1 MRFGNAIVFYLSF
14 DRHELAEI
22 TAGSPEPQRDRW
34 AEFLKTRPEPYRP
47 GVFGDSLTSGG
58 YTLSYRVSPNVA
70 APQAEDWHGLAVAV
84 ASWLRGQSLHHR
96 GEYYWPIRLH
106 VGGSHS
112 LMFGRMGDP
121 RNKEQL
127 YAYLEHGSHHASA
140 VMGSMADW
148 QPEDWHLVVVNW
160 DRAGV
165 ELSLDG
171 RPPVR
176 SALREPLPAAE
187 PGEFRVTVN
196 SPTDDVIA
204 LDELLILNVPLAQ
217 DEIAWLHQAHVA
229 RAKLPEAARCSGWA
243 ERPSHCKAGRR
254 GPGRRPP
261 PKPKAGGECP
271 RPGRQ
276 RTIASIPV
284 ARISVAP
291 TSPQSTR
298 G

>member
-1 MRFGNAIVFYLSF
+1 MKIISWVACRAGLLACLLLAVSRSGIAQDSVSPLGRGAANPALTRFGNAVVFYLSF

-34 AEFLKTRPEPYRP
+34 AEFLKTRPDPYVP
-47 GVFGDSLTSGG
+47 GVFGHSLISGG
-58 YTLSYRVSPNVA
+58 YTLSYLSSAQARLGACGSVA
-70 APQAEDWHGLAVAV
+70 L
-84 ASWLRGQSLHHR
+84 WLRGETLQHR

-106 VGGSHS
+106 VARSHS

-127 YAYLEHGSHHASA
+127 YAYLEHGSQHASA

-148 QPEDWHLVVVNW
+148 QPSDWHLVVVNW

-171 RPPVR
+171 QPPVR

-196 SPTDDVIA
+196 SPTDEAIT

-229 RAKLPEAARCSGWA
+229 PDKLPEGIR
-243 ERPSHCKAGRR
+243 
-254 GPGRRPP
+254 
-261 PKPKAGGECP
+261 
-271 RPGRQ
+271 
-276 RTIASIPV
+276 
-284 ARISVAP
+284 
-291 TSPQSTR
+291 
-298 G
+298 